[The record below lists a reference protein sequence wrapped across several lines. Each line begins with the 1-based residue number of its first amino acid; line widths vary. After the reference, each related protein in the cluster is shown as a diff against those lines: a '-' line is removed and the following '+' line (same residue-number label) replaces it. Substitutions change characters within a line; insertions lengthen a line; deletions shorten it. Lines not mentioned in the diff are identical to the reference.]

1 MIHTTTMAIIKAFAN
16 HFCNKFQSIQ
26 IDEDSARQLLNC
38 DLKEVTNETN
48 TSLEQPITMNELWIT
63 IVKGK
68 PHKAPG
74 HDGIGLQFCKR
85 AWEIIK
91 TELLQ
96 IVNRMHIEGMTMVR
110 ELQGLIVCIPK
121 HSHPTDFDDYRPL
134 TLMNTDYKIMRRII
148 ATRLKPYLTE
158 ILHQNQ
164 FCGVQ
169 GNTVFET
176 VTAIRD
182 VIAHAEVTKKPLFVV
197 SIDFSA
203 AFDRISHEYLR
214 KVLATPSFNE

>member
-1 MIHTTTMAIIKAFAN
+1 
-16 HFCNKFQSIQ
+16 
-26 IDEDSARQLLNC
+26 
-38 DLKEVTNETN
+38 
-48 TSLEQPITMNELWIT
+48 MNELWTAIAR
-63 IVKGK
+63 GK

-74 HDGIGLQFCKR
+74 HDGIGLEFYKGV
-85 AWEIIK
+85 WEIIK
-91 TELLQ
+91 MVLLQ
-96 IVNRMHIEGMTMVR
+96 IMNRMHNEGMAMER
-110 ELQGLIVCIPK
+110 QLQGLKVCKPK
-121 HSHPTDFDDYRPL
+121 HPHPTGFDDYSPL
-134 TLMNTDYKIMRRII
+134 TLMNTDYKIMTRII

-182 VIAHAEVTKKPLFVV
+182 VIAHAEVTKKPLYVV